1 MNETISKFSDEN
13 GFEITLTDE
22 KIYVTSIGSQE
33 TFALRSVSG
42 IGTYDDLEKFNE
54 ELNSAKQKAPKLRL
68 IGAGVVLTVIGA
80 VAGPEWIAV
89 IIGLILIVL
98 GVFSS
103 NPEDKIKLDSYFRI
117 MLSGGDRK
125 FKFNKQ
131 SSNASDIANFIN
143 KVEDT
148 LTAYNK

>member
-1 MNETISKFSDEN
+1 M
-13 GFEITLTDE
+13 
-22 KIYVTSIGSQE
+22 
-33 TFALRSVSG
+33 
-42 IGTYDDLEKFNE
+42 
-54 ELNSAKQKAPKLRL
+54 
-68 IGAGVVLTVIGA
+68 TVIGA

-143 KVEDT
+143 NVEDT